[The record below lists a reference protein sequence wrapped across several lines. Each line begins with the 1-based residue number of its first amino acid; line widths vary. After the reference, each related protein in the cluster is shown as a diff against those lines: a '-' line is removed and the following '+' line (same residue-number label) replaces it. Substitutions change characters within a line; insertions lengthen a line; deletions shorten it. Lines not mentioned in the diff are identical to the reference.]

1 MTVALVTGGNGF
13 LGTAVIDALIA
24 QGITVVCVDLTV
36 KDTPDVRIRRVRA
49 DVCDPTELGR
59 VFGQYRPNVVI
70 HLASIVNPGKN
81 TTAEQEYRVDVDGTR
96 NVLAACVEHGVGRI
110 VVSSSGAAYGYH
122 SDSPPWITEDVPVRG
137 NDEFTYSRHKR
148 LVEEMLVE
156 YRVEHPELEQVVFR
170 IGTILGESVDN
181 QITALFDRRKLL
193 KVAGSDSPFVFV
205 WHTDVAG
212 AFAEAVTG
220 NQVGIFNVA
229 GDGALTV
236 DELASRMGKSTV
248 TLPAWLLR
256 GVLRVGRRLG
266 VTEHGPERV
275 GFLQYRPVLDN
286 RRLKEQ
292 FGYVPEYSSE
302 DAFAARGRIGVV
314 RRRFEKGLTVSRN
327 DGPEHDGSEHDGSVR
342 QVVEAASALDDKDFL
357 AVVRAVVE
365 RRPSLSVLLSV
376 VDTAAAS
383 LEPHRVEDDNT
394 ITDAEE
400 VELPDTVVEVDEI
413 IDVPVVLATDPRIPE
428 PDYTEGGVP
437 TFDRVRE
444 KIEGRFGTSIG
455 SSELA
460 HESPAGKSVDE
471 QWDERQKAAKAKLE
485 EIRRSM

>member
-36 KDTPDVRIRRVRA
+36 KDTPDDRIHRVRA

-59 VFGQYRPNVVI
+59 VFGEYRPNVVI

-122 SDSPPWITEDVPVRG
+122 SDNPPWITEDVPVRG

-148 LVEEMLVE
+148 LVEEMLAE

-212 AFAEAVTG
+212 AFVEAVTG

-236 DELASRMGKSTV
+236 DELASWMGKSTV

-256 GVLRVGRRLG
+256 AVLRVGRRLG

-302 DAFAARGRIGVV
+302 DAFAAY
-314 RRRFEKGLTVSRN
+314 LASR
-327 DGPEHDGSEHDGSVR
+327 
-342 QVVEAASALDDKDFL
+342 
-357 AVVRAVVE
+357 
-365 RRPSLSVLLSV
+365 
-376 VDTAAAS
+376 
-383 LEPHRVEDDNT
+383 
-394 ITDAEE
+394 
-400 VELPDTVVEVDEI
+400 
-413 IDVPVVLATDPRIPE
+413 
-428 PDYTEGGVP
+428 
-437 TFDRVRE
+437 
-444 KIEGRFGTSIG
+444 
-455 SSELA
+455 
-460 HESPAGKSVDE
+460 
-471 QWDERQKAAKAKLE
+471 
-485 EIRRSM
+485 

>member
-1 MTVALVTGGNGF
+1 MIVALVTGGNGF

-24 QGITVVCVDLTV
+24 QGITVVCADLTV
-36 KDTPDVRIRRVRA
+36 KDTPDDRFRRVRA

-122 SDSPPWITEDVPVRG
+122 SDNPPWITEDVPVRG

-148 LVEEMLVE
+148 LVEEMLAE

-229 GDGALTV
+229 GDGSLTV

-302 DAFAARGRIGVV
+302 EAFAAY
-314 RRRFEKGLTVSRN
+314 LASR
-327 DGPEHDGSEHDGSVR
+327 
-342 QVVEAASALDDKDFL
+342 
-357 AVVRAVVE
+357 
-365 RRPSLSVLLSV
+365 
-376 VDTAAAS
+376 
-383 LEPHRVEDDNT
+383 
-394 ITDAEE
+394 
-400 VELPDTVVEVDEI
+400 
-413 IDVPVVLATDPRIPE
+413 
-428 PDYTEGGVP
+428 
-437 TFDRVRE
+437 
-444 KIEGRFGTSIG
+444 
-455 SSELA
+455 
-460 HESPAGKSVDE
+460 
-471 QWDERQKAAKAKLE
+471 
-485 EIRRSM
+485 

>member
-24 QGITVVCVDLTV
+24 QGVSVVCADLTV
-36 KDTPDVRIRRVRA
+36 KATPDDRVHRVRA
-49 DVCDPTELGR
+49 DVCDPAELGR
-59 VFGQYRPNVVI
+59 VFGEYRPNVVI

-81 TTAEQEYRVDVDGTR
+81 TTVEQEYRVDVDGTR

-110 VVSSSGAAYGYH
+110 VVSSSGAAYGYY
-122 SDSPPWITEDVPVRG
+122 SDNPPWITEVVPVRG

-148 LVEEMLVE
+148 LVEEMLAE
-156 YRVEHPELEQVVFR
+156 YRVEYPELEQVVFR

-229 GDGALTV
+229 GDGALTI
-236 DELASRMGKSTV
+236 DELAYRMGKRTV

-266 VTEHGPERV
+266 VTDHGPERV

-302 DAFAARGRIGVV
+302 DAFAAY
-314 RRRFEKGLTVSRN
+314 LASR
-327 DGPEHDGSEHDGSVR
+327 
-342 QVVEAASALDDKDFL
+342 
-357 AVVRAVVE
+357 
-365 RRPSLSVLLSV
+365 
-376 VDTAAAS
+376 
-383 LEPHRVEDDNT
+383 
-394 ITDAEE
+394 
-400 VELPDTVVEVDEI
+400 
-413 IDVPVVLATDPRIPE
+413 
-428 PDYTEGGVP
+428 
-437 TFDRVRE
+437 
-444 KIEGRFGTSIG
+444 
-455 SSELA
+455 
-460 HESPAGKSVDE
+460 
-471 QWDERQKAAKAKLE
+471 
-485 EIRRSM
+485 

>member
-1 MTVALVTGGNGF
+1 M
-13 LGTAVIDALIA
+13 
-24 QGITVVCVDLTV
+24 
-36 KDTPDVRIRRVRA
+36 
-49 DVCDPTELGR
+49 
-59 VFGQYRPNVVI
+59 
-70 HLASIVNPGKN
+70 LA
-81 TTAEQEYRVDVDGTR
+81 
-96 NVLAACVEHGVGRI
+96 
-110 VVSSSGAAYGYH
+110 
-122 SDSPPWITEDVPVRG
+122 
-137 NDEFTYSRHKR
+137 
-148 LVEEMLVE
+148 E

-302 DAFAARGRIGVV
+302 EAFAAY
-314 RRRFEKGLTVSRN
+314 LASR
-327 DGPEHDGSEHDGSVR
+327 
-342 QVVEAASALDDKDFL
+342 
-357 AVVRAVVE
+357 
-365 RRPSLSVLLSV
+365 
-376 VDTAAAS
+376 
-383 LEPHRVEDDNT
+383 
-394 ITDAEE
+394 
-400 VELPDTVVEVDEI
+400 
-413 IDVPVVLATDPRIPE
+413 
-428 PDYTEGGVP
+428 
-437 TFDRVRE
+437 
-444 KIEGRFGTSIG
+444 
-455 SSELA
+455 
-460 HESPAGKSVDE
+460 
-471 QWDERQKAAKAKLE
+471 
-485 EIRRSM
+485 